1 MTTWDERIDSGAE
14 LDCTLHRWLVSFR
27 SGTRWYGIGEYVAIT
42 AESAIER
49 AIDIFGPAEEAK
61 AEQIPWD
68 AAPLPRLSQRK
79 FGLSRLL
86 SAETKIGR

>member
-1 MTTWDERIDSGAE
+1 MTKWDERTEAEAE

-27 SGTRWYGIGEYVAIT
+27 SGTRWYGIGEYVALT
-42 AESAIER
+42 AEAAIER

-68 AAPLPRLSQRK
+68 AAPLPRPSQK
-79 FGLSRLL
+79 KSGLS
-86 SAETKIGR
+86 